1 MKKLIAFIL
10 AIVILGTILH
20 IGAVPTIPPIPS
32 PPPPPPETP
41 EPSPGGGVPIKGQ
54 QMFEV
59 ISIEPVMEGHAG
71 SSIEFNLKV
80 IQRRCPDLV
89 VHLTAVTPDR
99 WNAKFS
105 ENDFDLR
112 TDETVE
118 LTLTLFL
125 PDNVLTEK
133 FEIKIQAVGKAEEDS
148 VELKDSATV
157 TVMTYTVDV
166 GVMNLQLSPVQ
177 LRVGENV
184 ILTVAVVNYTQRQIA
199 DVEVEFLVN
208 NRLISRKTV
217 ILPAGASQLVSFEW
231 VAEVGTSTLVVKAR
245 AMGDSNNR
253 NDIVSQK
260 IDLGSDTEQID
271 LLYQE
276 AIALYTQED
285 YTQAQNLFASAAT
298 QYTQMDIS
306 IKALEAWQ
314 YEDLCNSHLQA
325 EMLMD
330 LGEQAFQVE
339 NYEQAVQ
346 NFEQARDIYV
356 QIGDTEK
363 QDSSQQKLDEAIA
376 TQKSRLNYV
385 YILVCIAVVAVI
397 VVAKMAI
404 TKGKPAGKIKEK
416 PERFFT

>member
-41 EPSPGGGVPIKGQ
+41 EPSPGGVPIKGQ

-89 VHLTAVTPDR
+89 VHLIAVTPDR

-105 ENDFDLR
+105 VNDFDLR

-177 LRVGENV
+177 FRVGENV
-184 ILTVAVVNYTQRQIA
+184 ILTVTVVNYTQRQIA
-199 DVEVEFLVN
+199 DVEVEFLAN
-208 NRLISRKTV
+208 NRLISGKTV
-217 ILPAGASQLVSFEW
+217 ILPAGASQLVTFEW
-231 VAEVGTSTLVVKAR
+231 VAEVGSSTLVVKAR

-253 NDIVSQK
+253 NDTISQK
-260 IDLGSDTEQID
+260 IVLGSDTEQIG

-276 AIALYTQED
+276 AIALYTQGD
-285 YTQAQNLFASAAT
+285 YTQAQNLFSTVGAL
-298 QYTQMDIS
+298 YTQMDEPV
-306 IKALEAWQ
+306 KALEALQ

-330 LGEQAFQVE
+330 LGEQAFRVE

-346 NFEQARDIYV
+346 NFEQARDIYT

-363 QDSSQQKLDEAIA
+363 QNLLQQKLDEAIA

-385 YILVCIAVVAVI
+385 YILVCIAAVAVI

-416 PERFFT
+416 PERFST